1 MHVLVDP
8 PPHVLD
14 DETGLRLA
22 APADGWRDRPDMD
35 PGFTSGFR
43 AAIVARARFVE
54 DLVTEQAGHGVDQ
67 YVLLG
72 AGLDTFAQRKPDI
85 AARLRIF
92 EVDQP
97 GPDRDDLTTG
107 PRTLPAARVQDLRR
121 RQG

>member
-8 PPHVLD
+8 PPHVLE

-22 APADGWRDRPDMD
+22 GPADGWRDRPDMD

-54 DLVTEQAGHGVDQ
+54 DLVT
-67 YVLLG
+67 
-72 AGLDTFAQRKPDI
+72 
-85 AARLRIF
+85 
-92 EVDQP
+92 DQP
-97 GPDRDDLTTG
+97 GPDRDDLTSG
-107 PRTLPAARVQDLRR
+107 PRTLPAARVQALRR